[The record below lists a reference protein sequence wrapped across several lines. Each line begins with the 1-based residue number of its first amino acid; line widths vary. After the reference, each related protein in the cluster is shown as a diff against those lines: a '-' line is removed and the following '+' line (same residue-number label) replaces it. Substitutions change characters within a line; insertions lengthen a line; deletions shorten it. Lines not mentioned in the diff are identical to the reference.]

1 MQAKKPPHYKEAFDL
16 HAKFHQ
22 QAGKILE
29 LAFNGSLGEAQNLM
43 GPSEPFAKYSAA
55 LTLKLKDW
63 KEEI

>member
-1 MQAKKPPHYKEAFDL
+1 MQAKQSPHYKEAFDL

-29 LAFNGSLGEAQNLM
+29 LALNGNPGEAQKLM